1 VKYPFFIIIYL
12 YDVTMQSSQLIDV
25 IKIIFKPFF
34 YGYTRAKWN
43 TNWRRV
49 NSPWYSQLFMSFYL
63 LY

>member
-34 YGYTRAKWN
+34 MVTPELNEIQTEGE
-43 TNWRRV
+43 
-49 NSPWYSQLFMSFYL
+49 
-63 LY
+63 